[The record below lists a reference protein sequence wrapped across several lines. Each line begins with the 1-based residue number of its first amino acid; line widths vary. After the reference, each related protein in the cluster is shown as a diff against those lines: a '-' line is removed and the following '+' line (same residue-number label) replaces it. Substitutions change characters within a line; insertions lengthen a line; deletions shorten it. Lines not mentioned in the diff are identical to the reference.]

1 MDGPGLTDHPGQD
14 QSQLNG
20 QQGHQHIH
28 ADHQH
33 GGEAQGAQTVEQGGQ
48 RRVQTVLKQ
57 GEGKGIEQNGCQQIE
72 NQIQDQARPVAE
84 HIGRQGTSDVHQ
96 PVVQGRMDVVHLIIV
111 DGGKIQALPVVDHQI
126 VHQLL
131 PGERGALQAAAGHV
145 VEEGGVMTV
154 GETIGIDLVDKQA
167 RFLPG
172 KP

>member
-1 MDGPGLTDHPGQD
+1 
-14 QSQLNG
+14 
-20 QQGHQHIH
+20 
-28 ADHQH
+28 
-33 GGEAQGAQTVEQGGQ
+33 
-48 RRVQTVLKQ
+48 
-57 GEGKGIEQNGCQQIE
+57 
-72 NQIQDQARPVAE
+72 
-84 HIGRQGTSDVHQ
+84 
-96 PVVQGRMDVVHLIIV
+96 MDVVHLIIV